1 MAQDARTTFVD
12 GLRVTGDHLQHMQDR
27 LREAVLDL
35 RMTVGLG
42 RVAWG
47 LRATLEGD
55 ALHLTPGA
63 AFAASGV
70 RLFVNSA
77 QSHTLPPERPLRLV
91 MRAANGDVAALRV
104 GDVQTLVTLTTNVTL
119 EPDDGSDVGADA
131 LVIATID
138 AESALAQPDALFVAM
153 GGHAHSG
160 AHVQDALGHW
170 RFDGA
175 EIQGAQGPRGPRGEH
190 GPPGPPGPQGEQGPT
205 GPQGEHGPPGP
216 PGPQG
221 EQGPTGPQGEHGPPG
236 PPGPAGPRG
245 EDGPPGADGA
255 RGPRGPRGEPGE
267 GMAGDWPFVA
277 RIGWKH
283 GASLNAQEAARQ
295 LAHIRFALSEPPH
308 PRIAESQPQIVEVW
322 IAGTGAQDPQPLHA
336 LPGTTRMD
344 GREVF
349 WKPEIN
355 RDRLDAMVRQGAR
368 LTIRL
373 HVGAL
378 FDEQERVFSAALDAA
393 LGIKT
398 PHLPGGVLETWM
410 IVTAR

>member
-55 ALHLTPGA
+55 ALNLTPGA
-63 AFAASGV
+63 AFAGSGV
-70 RLFVNSA
+70 RLFVDSP
-77 QSHTLPPERPLRLV
+77 QSHALPPDRPLRLV
-91 MRAANGDVAALRV
+91 LRAANGDVAALRV
-104 GDVQTLVTLTTNVTL
+104 GDVQTLVTLTTDVTL
-119 EPDDGSDVGADA
+119 EPHDGSDVGADA

-138 AESALAQPDALFVAM
+138 SGGALTQPDALFVAM
-153 GGHAHSG
+153 GAHAHSG

-175 EIQGAQGPRGPRGEH
+175 EIQGAQGPQGPKGPA
-190 GPPGPPGPQGEQGPT
+190 GPPGPKGDPGPAGDPGRQGETGPRGASGEQGP
-205 GPQGEHGPPGP
+205 PGER
-216 PGPQG
+216 G
-221 EQGPTGPQGEHGPPG
+221 EQ
-236 PPGPAGPRG
+236 
-245 EDGPPGADGA
+245 GPPGADGA

-322 IAGTGAQDPQPLHA
+322 VADTGAQEPQPLQT
-336 LPGTTRMD
+336 LPGITRID
-344 GREVF
+344 GREVI
-349 WKPEIN
+349 WKSEMN
-355 RDRLDAMVRQGAR
+355 RDRLTAVLRQGAR

-378 FDEQERVFSAALDAA
+378 FDERERVFSAALDAA
-393 LGIKT
+393 LGIET
-398 PHLPGGVLETWM
+398 PHLPGGVHETWM